1 MIQTNLINYF
11 KRNVHVHVHVVG
23 PVKGLV
29 LRTVCFKC
37 VHGGDAILGFS
48 TCLCDM
54 RY

>member
-11 KRNVHVHVHVVG
+11 KRNVHVVG

-29 LRTVCFKC
+29 LRVVCFKC
-37 VHGGDAILGFS
+37 VHVGDAFLGFR
-48 TCLCDM
+48 TCLCGM